1 MSSLSL
7 TTLDIVILVLG
18 GLSILLGLW
27 RGLVRTLF
35 GLAAWAIS
43 LFASPFLA
51 QVLGERFDWSW
62 SLSLGLSFL
71 AIFMAMRLIGSLTAR
86 ALVKVGLSSV
96 DRLLGALFG
105 CARALLVIGLLA
117 TIAHSFKLDKT
128 ATWREAA
135 CAPLLDGIVQWV
147 EPMLPERFGGPTK
160 I

>member
-1 MSSLSL
+1 MSL
-7 TTLDIVILVLG
+7 TTLDIVLLVLG
-18 GLSILLGLW
+18 SLSILLGLW

-43 LFASPFLA
+43 LVASPFLA
-51 QVLGERFDWSW
+51 QWLSGRFDWSW
-62 SLSLGLSFL
+62 ALSLGLSFL
-71 AIFMAMRLIGSLTAR
+71 AIFLATRLIGSWTAR

-96 DRLLGALFG
+96 DRVLGALFG
-105 CARALLVIGLLA
+105 CARAVLIIGLLA
-117 TIAHSFKLDKT
+117 TIAYSFKLDRT
-128 ATWREAA
+128 MTWREAV